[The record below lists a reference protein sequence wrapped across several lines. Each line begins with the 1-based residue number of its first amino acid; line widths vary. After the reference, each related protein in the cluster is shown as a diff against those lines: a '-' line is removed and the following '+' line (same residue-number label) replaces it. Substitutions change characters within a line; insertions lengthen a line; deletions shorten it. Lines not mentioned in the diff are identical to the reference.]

1 MLVEL
6 LDVSNLTLLHIINI
20 FLKCK
25 YFMCFPNELER
36 REKKLRLMTGHQPQ
50 KFFSYTF
57 EKSHHSSDEL
67 KRISKCQ
74 EQICR
79 FCKFPLEKFV
89 MSFDYYTK

>member
-36 REKKLRLMTGHQPQ
+36 REKTKTNDRPSTA